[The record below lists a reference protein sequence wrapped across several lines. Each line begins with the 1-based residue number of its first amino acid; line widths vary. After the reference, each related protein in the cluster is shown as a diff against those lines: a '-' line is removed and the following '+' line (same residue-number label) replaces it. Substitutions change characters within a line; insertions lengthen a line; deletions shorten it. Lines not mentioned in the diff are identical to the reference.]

1 MKELTVKEATEVL
14 TVSERTVRRMI
25 KRGDLPNA
33 HKKDR
38 KILIP
43 QSDIDAYLSKQQ
55 QQASEAKQK
64 PAPKAKA
71 PSKPKPKPSSR
82 AKVKKEA
89 KPSAPKAAPRP
100 AEVSKPKPK
109 PQKPEAPASGP
120 KAKPEPVKTPP
131 VEEPRP
137 TPPPSAE
144 APPTAEPVS
153 PEGEPEWVETLQQQ
167 KEIIKEQLVSAGI
180 KTLGWL
186 EQSFKTIRAKVEQYK
201 DELLEKGDSDKKD
214 E

>member
-1 MKELTVKEATEVL
+1 MKELSVKEATEVL
-14 TVSERTVRRMI
+14 KVSERTVRRMI

-64 PAPKAKA
+64 PAPKTKA
-71 PSKPKPKPSSR
+71 PSKPKPKPSSK
-82 AKVKKEA
+82 AKVKREV

-109 PQKPEAPASGP
+109 PQEPEAPVPGP
-120 KAKPEPVKTPP
+120 KAEPEPVKTPP

-137 TPPPSAE
+137 TPPP
-144 APPTAEPVS
+144 TAEPET
-153 PEGEPEWVETLQQQ
+153 PEVEPEWVETLQQQ

>member
-14 TVSERTVRRMI
+14 NVSERTVRRMI

-55 QQASEAKQK
+55 QQAAEAKQK
-64 PAPKAKA
+64 SAPKTKA
-71 PSKPKPKPSSR
+71 PSKPKPSSK
-82 AKVKKEA
+82 AKVKKEV
-89 KPSAPKAAPRP
+89 KPAAPKAAPRP

-109 PQKPEAPASGP
+109 PQEPEAPAPGP
-120 KAKPEPVKTPP
+120 KVKPEPVKTPP
-131 VEEPRP
+131 VEEPSP

-144 APPTAEPVS
+144 APPRAEAES

-167 KEIIKEQLVSAGI
+167 KEIIKEQLISAGV

-201 DELLEKGDSDKKD
+201 DELLERDDSDKKD
-214 E
+214 K

>member
-14 TVSERTVRRMI
+14 NVSERTVRRMI
-25 KRGDLPNA
+25 KRGDLPKA

-38 KILIP
+38 RVLIP

-64 PAPKAKA
+64 PAPKTKA
-71 PSKPKPKPSSR
+71 PSKPKPSSK
-82 AKVKKEA
+82 AKVKKAA

-109 PQKPEAPASGP
+109 PQEPEAPAPGP
-120 KAKPEPVKTPP
+120 KAKPEPKAPP

-144 APPTAEPVS
+144 APPTAGPEA

-167 KEIIKEQLVSAGI
+167 KEIIKEQLVSAGV

-201 DELLEKGDSDKKD
+201 DELLERDDSDKKD
-214 E
+214 K